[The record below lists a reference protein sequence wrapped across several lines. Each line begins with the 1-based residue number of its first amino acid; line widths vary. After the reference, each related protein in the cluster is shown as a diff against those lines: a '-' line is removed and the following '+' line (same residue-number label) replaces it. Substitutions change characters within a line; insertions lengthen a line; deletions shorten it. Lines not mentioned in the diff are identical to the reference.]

1 MSEEKNTL
9 PVEENGLEETSLVN
23 YEAMSLSELTKELKK
38 LLHTDKIQSIRRSV
52 ESIREEFDR
61 KYEAL
66 VEEKRDEYLSEGGEP
81 YEFEYENP
89 VYKEFY
95 TVFNEYREKR
105 NQYHKELEKSYK
117 ENLEKRKEIIEEL
130 KNLINV
136 EEHIGTTFKQF
147 QQLQERW
154 RKAGAVSNAEYED
167 LWNTYH
173 HHVENFYDFIHL
185 SKDLRDIDFKRNLE
199 EKQKIIQ
206 RAEELVKDDVD
217 ALLASRELQV
227 LHRVWKEE
235 IGPVDKEHRESIW
248 QRFSELTKQ
257 IHDKRQ
263 FYLKNLDK
271 IYEENAKK
279 KNDIIARIKA
289 ISEKE
294 VTSHNT
300 WKQLT
305 KQVEELRQSFLN
317 IGKVPLAQADEVWKA
332 FNVALRSF
340 NKKKNLFYKTL
351 KKEQQDN
358 LTKKMA
364 LVEIAKANQDSTD
377 WENTTD
383 LMKNIQ
389 KEWKEIGSVPLKN
402 TEKIWKEFKKACD
415 TYFSRYAEA
424 VQATK
429 NKATDALQR
438 KKEFLDKLKE
448 YQLGT
453 DREKEIETLQQFV
466 NQWNEI
472 GNSSYSK
479 KSIDLKFH
487 KIIDALYKKLNFD
500 KQEIEIIKYNNK
512 LERLINDDNE
522 NSLNNEVLFV
532 KRRIDEIKS
541 EVLQLEN
548 NLAFF
553 GKIDEKNPLVRDVVK
568 NIHNQK
574 ENLKTWE
581 NKLRELKN
589 LQKTQQAEDTASQE
603 EKE

>member
-1 MSEEKNTL
+1 
-9 PVEENGLEETSLVN
+9 
-23 YEAMSLSELTKELKK
+23 
-38 LLHTDKIQSIRRSV
+38 
-52 ESIREEFDR
+52 
-61 KYEAL
+61 
-66 VEEKRDEYLSEGGEP
+66 
-81 YEFEYENP
+81 
-89 VYKEFY
+89 
-95 TVFNEYREKR
+95 
-105 NQYHKELEKSYK
+105 
-117 ENLEKRKEIIEEL
+117 
-130 KNLINV
+130 
-136 EEHIGTTFKQF
+136 
-147 QQLQERW
+147 
-154 RKAGAVSNAEYED
+154 
-167 LWNTYH
+167 
-173 HHVENFYDFIHL
+173 
-185 SKDLRDIDFKRNLE
+185 
-199 EKQKIIQ
+199 
-206 RAEELVKDDVD
+206 
-217 ALLASRELQV
+217 
-227 LHRVWKEE
+227 
-235 IGPVDKEHRESIW
+235 
-248 QRFSELTKQ
+248 
-257 IHDKRQ
+257 
-263 FYLKNLDK
+263 
-271 IYEENAKK
+271 
-279 KNDIIARIKA
+279 
-289 ISEKE
+289 
-294 VTSHNT
+294 
-300 WKQLT
+300 
-305 KQVEELRQSFLN
+305 
-317 IGKVPLAQADEVWKA
+317 
-332 FNVALRSF
+332 
-340 NKKKNLFYKTL
+340 
-351 KKEQQDN
+351 
-358 LTKKMA
+358 
-364 LVEIAKANQDSTD
+364 
-377 WENTTD
+377 
-383 LMKNIQ
+383 MKNIQ

-424 VQATK
+424 LQATK

-472 GNSSYSK
+472 GNSNYSK

>member
-1 MSEEKNTL
+1 MTGAN
-9 PVEENGLEETSLVN
+9 
-23 YEAMSLSELTKELKK
+23 LTTIINK
-38 LLHTDKIQSIRRSV
+38 L
-52 ESIREEFDR
+52 
-61 KYEAL
+61 
-66 VEEKRDEYLSEGGEP
+66 G
-81 YEFEYENP
+81 
-89 VYKEFY
+89 
-95 TVFNEYREKR
+95 
-105 NQYHKELEKSYK
+105 K
-117 ENLEKRKEIIEEL
+117 ENIVSFAWQPSGNIVVNKKNNACFAIKGEEIY
-130 KNLINV
+130 
-136 EEHIGTTFKQF
+136 F
-147 QQLQERW
+147 
-154 RKAGAVSNAEYED
+154 VSNAENHISDYGYKHGIRVDVVDISSLSTVTAVFPVEKKAD
-167 LWNTYH
+167 LKTLVQNLGISDA
-173 HHVENFYDFIHL
+173 EL
-185 SKDLRDIDFKRNLE
+185 ELAIDSVIIRNKYFDKPLPQVE
-199 EKQKIIQ
+199 EKQYNIPNLMKFASECIAELDGNKI
-206 RAEELVKDDVD
+206 K
-217 ALLASRELQV
+217 
-227 LHRVWKEE
+227 
-235 IGPVDKEHRESIW
+235 
-248 QRFSELTKQ
+248 LTTP
-257 IHDKRQ
+257 
-263 FYLKNLDK
+263 
-271 IYEENAKK
+271 NAGYI
-279 KNDIIARIKA
+279 DR
-289 ISEKE
+289 
-294 VTSHNT
+294 
-300 WKQLT
+300 
-305 KQVEELRQSFLN
+305 
-317 IGKVPLAQADEVWKA
+317 DEVM
-332 FNVALRSF
+332 
-340 NKKKNLFYKTL
+340 
-351 KKEQQDN
+351 KE
-358 LTKKMA
+358 TTIYVFGIFGG
-364 LVEIAKANQDSTD
+364 VEIAKANQDSTD